1 MAQLKHLTLKNIK
14 VPYCTRETALP
25 LTFAR
30 RHTAE
35 TKDEWL
41 RTDSLKEAHTTD
53 GRVPGFGHSVGLAVP
68 CQSVGRIS
76 IRLGLRRGIG
86 LMGVNLSGGAAL
98 QALTVQQS
106 GDTQEWHLAWL
117 KELCVHC

>member
-1 MAQLKHLTLKNIK
+1 MAQLKHLALKNIK
-14 VPYCTRETALP
+14 VPYCTREAALP
-25 LTFAR
+25 LTCAR

-86 LMGVNLSGGAAL
+86 PSW
-98 QALTVQQS
+98 
-106 GDTQEWHLAWL
+106 E
-117 KELCVHC
+117 